1 MNPPIERLERVEAW
15 GMSSNS
21 VAYVYRPV
29 TIDAIVEVFEIAR
42 QCGKTVVVKGAG
54 NSYGDAFQNAENIV
68 IDLSRMKRIL
78 EFDPR
83 NGIVK
88 CEPGVTIQE
97 LWQYVIGDG
106 WWPPVVSGTSYIT
119 LGGALAANIHGKNN
133 LHEGTIGEHV
143 ISFDL
148 LTPSGEVI
156 QVDRDSEPE
165 LFFAVIGSFGLL
177 GVIASITLQLKRI
190 YSGYLDVQAI
200 SVPDFDAAFKAFHSN
215 AEHHDYI
222 VAWIDAFASGPR
234 CGRGL
239 IHVAD
244 YLKEGDDAHPEE
256 SLRVDAQRLPDT
268 VAGWIARSRMWKLM
282 RPWVRPT
289 GMRIVNWAKYTAG
302 KREHGKRYRQSLA
315 AFNFLLDSAP
325 NWKWSYRPGWLVQYQ
340 PFIPMDRA
348 RDAFD
353 RIITLSQD
361 RGFVPFLAVMKRH
374 RADSFLLSHAVDG
387 FSLALD
393 YKVTKKNK
401 ESFRELIRALD
412 EIVFEAGGKF
422 YFAKDSTLQRG
433 AAKLFL
439 SEATISSFIE
449 IKQRLD
455 PEMILQS
462 DLSRRVFGEF
472 EPVSNALETADES
485 QSL

>member
-1 MNPPIERLERVEAW
+1 
-15 GMSSNS
+15 MSSSS

-42 QCGKTVVVKGAG
+42 HCGKTVTLKGAG

-78 EFDPR
+78 EFDPIT
-83 NGIVK
+83 GIVK

-97 LWQYVIGDG
+97 LWHYVIGDG
-106 WWPPVVSGTSYIT
+106 WWPPVVSGTSHIT

-143 ISFDL
+143 LSFDL
-148 LTPSGEVI
+148 LTANGEI
-156 QVDRDSEPE
+156 TQVDREVEPE
-165 LFFAVIGSFGLL
+165 LFYAVIGSFGLL
-177 GVIASITLQLKRI
+177 GVIVSATLQLKRV

-200 SVPDFDAAFKAFHSN
+200 SVPNFDAAFEAFHAN

-239 IHVAD
+239 IHIAD

-256 SLRVDAQRLPDT
+256 SLRVEAQKLPDT

-282 RPWVRPT
+282 RPWVRPI
-289 GMRIVNWAKYTAG
+289 GMRIVNWAKYTGG

-325 NWKWSYRPGWLVQYQ
+325 NWKWSYRPGGLVQYQ

-348 RDAFD
+348 KDTFE

-361 RGFVPFLAVMKRH
+361 RGMVPFLAVMKRH
-374 RADSFLLSHAVDG
+374 RSDSFLLSHAVDG

-393 YKVTKKNK
+393 YKVTNKNR
-401 ESFRELIRALD
+401 ENFRELIRALD

-433 AAKLFL
+433 SAKLFL
-439 SEATISSFIE
+439 GEAPISKLMAL
-449 IKQRLD
+449 KQRLD
-455 PEMILQS
+455 PDMLLQS
-462 DLSRRVFGEF
+462 DLSRRIFGEF
-472 EPVSNALETADES
+472 KPLAIDLEAAEES
-485 QSL
+485 QNV